1 MIGVE
6 RLLGVANVAPN
17 LRAFVPRYREHP
29 IEVVADDRRLGRH
42 RTHRAE
48 LLQLGQGLV
57 PRFLREARRV
67 DAPLQFRSI
76 VAAVLALAQLLLYR
90 LHLPV
95 EVVLALRL
103 LHLPLDAVPVT
114 LTPPANL

>member
-42 RTHRAE
+42 RTPRAE

-67 DAPLQFRSI
+67 AALLHFRSI
-76 VAAVLALAQLLLYR
+76 VAAVLALPEFLLASPHQNGR
-90 LHLPV
+90 ASVREEGGP
-95 EVVLALRL
+95 
-103 LHLPLDAVPVT
+103 
-114 LTPPANL
+114 